1 MFAIDRAGL
10 VGEDGET
17 HQGVY
22 DIAFLR
28 TMPGIT
34 ILSPASQEELSEM
47 LRLALSQNGPVA
59 LRYNRGALMSRA
71 VTQPVEIGVW
81 EEILPLSGGRV
92 TILASGRMV
101 ETALEACD
109 GLPVSL
115 VNVRCIKPMDVA
127 MLARIAA
134 QGTPVITLEDG
145 VRTGGFGEAVQA
157 EIGHAVRVVSCGV
170 GEMPVRHAS
179 VREQGALS
187 GLSSEE
193 IRQVILKCLE
203 WVQ

>member
-1 MFAIDRAGL
+1 
-10 VGEDGET
+10 
-17 HQGVY
+17 
-22 DIAFLR
+22 
-28 TMPGIT
+28 
-34 ILSPASQEELSEM
+34 
-47 LRLALSQNGPVA
+47 
-59 LRYNRGALMSRA
+59 MSRA

-179 VREQGALS
+179 VREQDALS

-203 WVQ
+203 WV